1 MSNIGY
7 KVCAEMNYPS
17 GMKMYEWNY
26 YIVNDEALL
35 PSAWIGMSDDDRATY
50 LNEDANCH
58 WVKGWVECDDDDGFD
73 KILDDE
79 AGEQEYKVVVLEQ
92 W

>member
-1 MSNIGY
+1 MSDIGY

-17 GMKMYEWNY
+17 GLKMYEWNY

-50 LNEDANCH
+50 LNEDSNCH
-58 WVKGWVECDDDDGFD
+58 WVKGWVEPNDHEVS
-73 KILDDE
+73 DDE
-79 AGEQEYKVVVLEQ
+79 AGLQDYIIVELGE